1 MGEVSER
8 SLASE
13 KGTNSGTS
21 SLTKPTKVNKK
32 KLRKLSLKDFDIDWL
47 RQLTLEGRVY
57 IDMPQVV
64 DKNAYKR
71 EILEYVHAIDDNVTE
86 AWKGQMDEVWN
97 AIVDAE
103 CFSEFL
109 VLKRGDQSG
118 HMNRYTV
125 TNLVRRMQNLGVYRK
140 DVSMLTLH
148 LRLEH
153 TTKKNKYYK
162 NNRNYR
168 MPSEAREFLKIVF
181 LREGLKK
188 NDCSPESSAIT
199 LHRQYDKE
207 VIGYRDQVRKINK

>member
-1 MGEVSER
+1 MSPKE
-8 SLASE
+8 
-13 KGTNSGTS
+13 
-21 SLTKPTKVNKK
+21 
-32 KLRKLSLKDFDIDWL
+32 FDANLL

-57 IDMPQVV
+57 IDMPQVE
-64 DKNAYKR
+64 DRNAYKR
-71 EILEYVHAIDDNVTE
+71 EILEYVHAIDDFATE
-86 AWKGQMDEVWN
+86 MWKGQMDAVWN

-103 CFSEFL
+103 CFSDFL
-109 VLKRGDQSG
+109 VMKRGDQSG

-125 TNLVRRMQNLGVYRK
+125 TNLVCRMRNLGVYTK
-140 DVSMLTLH
+140 GVPMKTLH

-207 VIGYRDQVRKINK
+207 VTGYRDQV

>member
-1 MGEVSER
+1 M
-8 SLASE
+8 
-13 KGTNSGTS
+13 
-21 SLTKPTKVNKK
+21 KK
-32 KLRKLSLKDFDIDWL
+32 SDLRRLSLKDFNIDWL

-64 DKNAYKR
+64 DRNAYKR
-71 EILEYVHAIDDNVTE
+71 EILEYVHAIDDYVTE

-148 LRLEH
+148 LKLEH

-188 NDCSPESSAIT
+188 IDCSPE
-199 LHRQYDKE
+199 
-207 VIGYRDQVRKINK
+207 